1 MEERTTREPERGGGG
16 KAALLVAIA
25 LVLLAGAAWFLWPSD
40 EPPPP
45 PPPPPAAALPAEP
58 PPAPAP
64 EAAPAPPRD
73 PMALLRDASAHA
85 AWRRW
90 IGMEGLVRRWAIV
103 TDNVAEGVTPRKQLG
118 FLEPEGPFAVER
130 RGGRTVISPRSYA
143 RYDGLADVA
152 ASLDARS
159 IAAAYRGL
167 HPLLE
172 AAWRGLGY
180 PDGSFDRVTARAI
193 RRIVAAPVR
202 EGEVE
207 VVDEGGVFLHADPE
221 LERLPEV
228 EKHLLRMGPRNAR
241 ILQAKAREIRDA
253 LGLPAEPGKGR

>member
-1 MEERTTREPERGGGG
+1 MEEPTTREPERGGGG
-16 KAALLVAIA
+16 KVVLVAIT
-25 LVLLAGAAWFLWPSD
+25 LVLLAGAAWLLWPSA
-40 EPPPP
+40 EPPP
-45 PPPPPAAALPAEP
+45 PPPPPAAAPPAEP
-58 PPAPAP
+58 APAPAP
-64 EAAPAPPRD
+64 EATPAPPRD

-90 IGMEGLVRRWAIV
+90 IGMDGLVRRWAIV
-103 TDNVAEGVTPRKQLG
+103 TDNVAEGVTPRRQLG

-130 RGGRTVISPRSYA
+130 RGGRTVISARSYA

-152 ASLDARS
+152 ASLDARAL
-159 IAAAYRGL
+159 AAAYRGL

-172 AAWRGLGY
+172 AAWRGLGH

-202 EGEVE
+202 DGDVE
-207 VVDEGGVFLHADPE
+207 VVDEGGVFLYADPG

-241 ILQAKAREIRDA
+241 ILQAKARELREA
-253 LGLPAEPGKGR
+253 LGLPADPGKRR